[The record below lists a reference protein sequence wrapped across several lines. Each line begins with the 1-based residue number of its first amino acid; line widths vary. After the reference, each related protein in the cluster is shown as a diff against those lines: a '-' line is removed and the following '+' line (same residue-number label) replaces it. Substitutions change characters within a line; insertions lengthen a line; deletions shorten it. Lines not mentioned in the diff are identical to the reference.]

1 MDAATIATIKALAEK
16 DYDIRKLWGEHL
28 ALEGEI
34 ERLQARRS
42 HTSEEEV
49 QLKELQKQKLLGKDK
64 LFERMRALGH
74 H

>member
-16 DYDIRKLWGEHL
+16 DYDIRKLWGEYL
-28 ALEGEI
+28 ALDGEI
-34 ERLQARRS
+34 ERLQGRGTLTA
-42 HTSEEEV
+42 EEEV

-74 H
+74 N